1 VINNKISVTEIR
13 LHHYGQANTIHDS
26 SVAPGEY
33 IKKNCQKLVES
44 MPKRGTKFLSLLL
57 YLGYGII
64 TVALLVRT
72 AIAYY

>member
-1 VINNKISVTEIR
+1 
-13 LHHYGQANTIHDS
+13 
-26 SVAPGEY
+26 
-33 IKKNCQKLVES
+33 